1 MNPRLTRQE
10 LLRRGAAGGALLA
23 FPSLLA
29 ACGGGGG
36 GSDTTAGGGELKD
49 VLNFEN
55 WPYYMDT
62 KQTRTSAGLT
72 GPTTLEQFKEKTGI
86 TVNYYETIDSNDGF
100 FAKNQSQ
107 LSQGNS
113 IGRDIFVATDNSQ
126 FPSIYV
132 SEEYVQKLDKSL
144 IPNIDNLIDAQQSP
158 GFDPSRDYSLP
169 WLTGI
174 DGIGWNEDLTGG
186 PVTSM
191 TQLFTDP
198 KLKGK
203 VTLLGEMADTVGLV
217 LIDQGDDPANV
228 TDEAFDKAIA
238 TIQAAVDSGQV
249 LKFTG
254 NDYGPPLVR
263 GDFAACVA
271 WSGDLAQLV
280 LENENLKWAVPE
292 KGGIIWTDNMFIP
305 VGGSVPT
312 ASTYMNS
319 VYDPTI
325 AAQIALGTG
334 YISSVKGVKDEALK
348 LNPDAGSNELVFP
361 SDETLANLHMNDPK
375 MVSNADYITTWQAVK
390 GQ

>member
-23 FPSLLA
+23 FPSILA

-36 GSDTTAGGGELKD
+36 GGSEAGGGELKD

-62 KQTRTSAGLT
+62 ASLRATAGLS
-72 GPTTLEQFKEKTGI
+72 GPTTLEQFDEAEGI
-86 TVNYYETIDSNDGF
+86 KVNYYEGIDSNDGY
-100 FAKNQSQ
+100 FAKIQGQ
-107 LSQGNS
+107 LSQGQG

-126 FPSIYV
+126 FPSLYV
-132 SEEYVQKLDKSL
+132 SEEYVLKLDKSL
-144 IPNIDNLIDAQQSP
+144 IPNIDNLIDAQTSP
-158 GFDPSRDYSLP
+158 GFDPNREYSLP

-174 DGIGWNEDLTGG
+174 DGIGWNEDITGG
-186 PVTSM
+186 PVTSI

-203 VTLLGEMADTVGLV
+203 VTVLGEMADTLGLV
-217 LIDQGDDPANV
+217 LIDNGDDPANV
-228 TDEAFDKAIA
+228 DDAAFDRAIKSVQDA
-238 TIQAAVDSGQV
+238 LDSGQI

-263 GDFAACVA
+263 GDFAACIA

-280 LENENLKWAVPE
+280 LENDNLKWAVPE

-305 VGGSVPT
+305 LGGSVPT
-312 ASTYMNS
+312 ASTYMNF
-319 VYDPTI
+319 VYDPKI
-325 AAQIALGTG
+325 SAQIALATS
-334 YISSVKGVKDEALK
+334 YISSVKGAKEEAVK
-348 LNPDAGSNELVFP
+348 LNPDAADNELVFP
-361 SDETLANLHMNDPK
+361 SEETLANLHMNDPE
-375 MVSNADYITTWQAVK
+375 MVANADFITTWQALK

>member
-1 MNPRLTRQE
+1 MNPRMTRGQ
-10 LLRRGAAGGALLA
+10 LIRRGAGGLTVLSLPA
-23 FPSLLA
+23 LLA
-29 ACGGGGG
+29 ACGGGDG
-36 GSDTTAGGGELKD
+36 GSGEGGGELKD

-62 KQTRTSAGLT
+62 KQLRTAAGLT
-72 GPTTLEQFKEKTGI
+72 GPTTLEQFDESKGI
-86 TVNYYETIDSNDGF
+86 KVNYYEGIDSNDGY
-100 FAKNQSQ
+100 FAKIQGQ
-107 LSQGNS
+107 LAQGQG
-113 IGRDIFVATDNSQ
+113 IGRDIIVATDNSQ
-126 FPSIYV
+126 FPSLYV

-158 GFDPSRDYSLP
+158 GFDASREYSLP

-174 DGIGWNEDLTGG
+174 DGIGWNEELTGG

-191 TQLFTDP
+191 TQLLTDP

-217 LIDQGDDPANV
+217 LLDNGDDPANV
-228 TDEAFDKAIA
+228 TDEAFDRAIKSVQDA
-238 TIQAAVDSGQV
+238 LDSGQI

-254 NDYGPPLVR
+254 NDYGPPLAR

-305 VGGSVPT
+305 LGGSVPT
-312 ASTYMNS
+312 ASTYMNF
-319 VYDPTI
+319 VYDPKI
-325 AAQIALGTG
+325 SAQIALATG
-334 YISSVKGVKDEALK
+334 YISSVKGVKDEAVK

-361 SDETLANLHMNDPK
+361 SDDTLANLHMNDPK
-375 MVSNADYITTWQAVK
+375 MVSNADYITTWQSVK

>member
-29 ACGGGGG
+29 ACGGGDG
-36 GSDTTAGGGELKD
+36 GSESSGEVKD

-62 KQTRTSAGLT
+62 KQTRTAAGLT
-72 GPTTLEQFKEKTGI
+72 GPTTLEQFDQGKGI
-86 TVNYYETIDSNDGF
+86 KVNYYEGIDSNDGY
-100 FAKNQSQ
+100 FAKIQGQ
-107 LSQGNS
+107 LSQGDG
-113 IGRDIFVATDNSQ
+113 IGRDIIVATDNSQ
-126 FPSIYV
+126 FPSLYV
-132 SEEYVQKLDKSL
+132 SEEYVQKLDQSL
-144 IPNIDNLIDAQQSP
+144 IPNMDNLIDAQQSP
-158 GFDPSRDYSLP
+158 GFDPNREYSLP

-174 DGIGWNEDLTGG
+174 DGIGWNEELTGG

-203 VTLLGEMADTVGLV
+203 VTLLGEMADTLGLV
-217 LIDQGDDPANV
+217 LLDNGDDPANV
-228 TDEAFDKAIA
+228 SDEAFDRAIKSVQDA
-238 TIQAAVDSGQV
+238 LDSGQI

-254 NDYGPPLVR
+254 NDYGPPLAR

-305 VGGSVPT
+305 LGGSVPT
-312 ASTYMNS
+312 ASTYMNF
-319 VYDPTI
+319 VYDPKI
-325 AAQIALGTG
+325 SAQIALGTS
-334 YISSVKGVKDEALK
+334 YISSVKGAKEEAVK
-348 LNPDAGSNELVFP
+348 LNPQAGSNELIFP
-361 SDETLANLHMNDPK
+361 SEETLANLHMNDPK
-375 MVSNADYITTWQAVK
+375 MVSNADFITTWQAVK